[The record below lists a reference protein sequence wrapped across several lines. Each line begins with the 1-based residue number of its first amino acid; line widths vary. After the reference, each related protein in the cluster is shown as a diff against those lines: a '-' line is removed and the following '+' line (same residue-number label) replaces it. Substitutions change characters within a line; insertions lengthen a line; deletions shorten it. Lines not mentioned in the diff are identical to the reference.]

1 MNIVYFYPSLHY
13 PGGAERILT
22 TKMNYLS
29 DVLNYNITIITYR
42 QFGRPFFFPLSDKIK
57 VIQFDRYEP
66 NINDLKKLSRKER
79 IEKVKDFYNFY
90 KEKTVQYL
98 SNNVADICI
107 STLFGKDFDFLPTIK
122 DGSVKIAEFHFSY
135 QSSPLKNYKTFWQL
149 RNIQDLKLFY
159 HHTNFIKKCNKYTK
173 FIALTERDTLFW
185 NKKVNNV
192 DYIYNPLSLQ
202 HNSRSSLEKN
212 IVVAVGTLNDNKNFS
227 SLIDIWSQAILKTK
241 SEWKLHIYGTG
252 ENEEKLRLKI
262 INLGLEKSVYIFPP
276 TKEIENVYRNA
287 SIFTMTSL
295 NEGFSLVL
303 SEAISFGLP
312 AIAFDCNSGPSE
324 IINDNESGFL
334 IPLGNNQLYVEK
346 LSALM
351 NSKDLRDTMGH
362 KAFEKSKIFDLNKI
376 MEQWNLLFKTLKNN
390 N

>member
-1 MNIVYFYPSLHY
+1 M
-13 PGGAERILT
+13 
-22 TKMNYLS
+22 
-29 DVLNYNITIITYR
+29 
-42 QFGRPFFFPLSDKIK
+42 SDKIK

-98 SNNVADICI
+98 SNNIADICI